1 MAVPTLICNIVH
13 KIDDK
18 FDIIG
23 REVIAYLRS
32 VAPGHYYATSMGP
45 PAAEMIISALRVIS
59 GQDGT
64 DRGARK
70 IAALHDNS
78 NYFRRR
84 LLEMGCN
91 VLGDW
96 DSPVMVRCTP
106 LSAQSS

>member
-1 MAVPTLICNIVH
+1 MPPGGLTGAIFCCRNVIDTLRA
-13 KIDDK
+13 
-18 FDIIG
+18 G
-23 REVIAYLRS
+23 
-32 VAPGHYYATSMGP
+32 APGHFYATSMSP
-45 PAAEMIISALRVIS
+45 PAAQQIISALRVIR
-59 GQDGT
+59 GEDGT

-96 DSPVMVRCTP
+96 DSPVMVKKQSP
-106 LSAQSS
+106 VSLAVSANAC